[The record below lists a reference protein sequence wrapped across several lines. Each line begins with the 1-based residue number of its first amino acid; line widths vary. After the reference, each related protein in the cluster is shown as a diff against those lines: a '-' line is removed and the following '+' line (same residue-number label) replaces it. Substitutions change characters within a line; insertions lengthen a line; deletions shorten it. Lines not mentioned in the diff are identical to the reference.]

1 MTGLPAAIT
10 AHLLTAAGLE
20 RSPAYLQVEPDG
32 SLTAWGGEVD
42 RYGLE
47 GLKLGQSVEQ
57 QVFFLAGLLPLD
69 GPALFLPCVQAGH
82 GLAADIHVFHRDG
95 YDWVLLLD
103 STPLAVQGRL
113 AQQQANELSLL
124 HERQARATV
133 QPGREMNDSL
143 LSDLLAT
150 LGVAVLE
157 RTDAGTFRSQGRLP
171 DWFLLVFPEAGATE
185 SFQPG
190 SRFHFLEHFLAEAE
204 LFWKSGQSGRITSGP
219 WHETGLLHGGQYL
232 EASALRVGAHQ
243 VLLLESSPVS
253 YGEKQFLIQI
263 GREKSLDLAARERE
277 KQILQKATD
286 ELGLAVNRNTSA
298 LSLSREETLREARQH
313 QVAQEA
319 LRQSEEHLHRLV
331 QLSPAGILIVDAGGR
346 VRLVNPAMARM
357 LNAAT
362 TESLLGQPF
371 LEWIAQEERDHCTHC
386 FHEVISIPE
395 RPVQTE
401 SELVKFTGEHV
412 PVEIDAGYLRWQG
425 EPAVQIIL
433 HDITRRRGVEAEMR
447 LLAHSVESTSEM
459 ICVTDLEDRF
469 TFVNQA
475 FLDAYGY
482 SRDEVLGQHARIL
495 WSPNNPSTVG
505 QVILEDTRRGGWKGE
520 LLNLRKD
527 GFEFPIAL
535 STSQVRDQGGR
546 VMGLIGVARDIS
558 ERRRT
563 EEALRRSE
571 EQLRHAQ
578 KMEAVG
584 KLAGG
589 VAHDFNNVLT
599 AVTGYSELALSRL
612 AKDDPLR
619 MDLEEIRKAGER
631 AASMTRQL
639 LAFSRKQILEPQII
653 DLNNVVI
660 GMETLLRRLI
670 GEDIELVAVTPSG
683 LSSVK
688 ADPGQ
693 IERVILNLVL
703 NARDAMPK
711 GGKLTIE
718 TADVDLDETYAEAH
732 SVTQGTYVMLAVSDT
747 GRGIDKEIQPLI
759 FEPFFTTKEEGQ
771 GTGLGLSTVYGIVT
785 QSGGHVSFY
794 SEPGY
799 GTTFKV
805 YLPRVPGRVVM
816 DLPEKGGATSGG
828 SETVLLVEDEDS
840 IRRLAVTILRT
851 NGYFVIEARDGREAV
866 LLSSQHR
873 GSIHL
878 LLTDTV
884 MPHMSGPDLVR
895 LQTSLRP
902 QMKVLYMSGYT
913 DDAVV
918 RHGVLEQS
926 LPFLQKPF
934 TPEILC
940 RKVREVL
947 DSSGSRDSSQ
957 EKASQG
963 GAAGA

>member
-1 MTGLPAAIT
+1 MTGFPAAIT
-10 AHLLTAAGLE
+10 EHLLTAAGLE

-32 SLTAWGGEVD
+32 RLTAWGGEVD

-69 GPALFLPCVQAGH
+69 GPTLFLPCVQAGH

-95 YDWVLLLD
+95 YDWVLFLD

-133 QPGREMNDSL
+133 QPSREMNDSL

-157 RTDAGTFRSQGRLP
+157 RTDAGTFRPQGRLP
-171 DWFLLVFPEAGATE
+171 DWFVLVFPEAGATE
-185 SFQPG
+185 GFQPG
-190 SRFHFLEHFLAEAE
+190 GRFHFLEHFLAEAE

-219 WHETGLLHGGQYL
+219 WHETGLLPGGQYL

-263 GREKSLDLAARERE
+263 GREKSLDLAASERE
-277 KQILQKATD
+277 KQILQKTSD
-286 ELGLAVNRNTSA
+286 ELALAADRNISV
-298 LSLSREETLREARQH
+298 LSLAREETLHEARQH

-319 LRQSEEHLHRLV
+319 LRRLV
-331 QLSPAGILIVDAGGR
+331 ELSPAGILIVDAGGA

-357 LNAAT
+357 VNAAS

-371 LEWIAQEERDHCTHC
+371 LEWIVQEEQDHCTRC
-386 FHEVISIPE
+386 FHEVLSTPQ

-401 SELVKFTGEHV
+401 SELVKLTGEHV
-412 PVEIDAGYLRWQG
+412 PVEINAGYILWQG
-425 EPAVQIIL
+425 QPAVQIIS
-433 HDITRRRGVEAEMR
+433 HDITHRRRVEAEMR

-482 SRDEVLGQHARIL
+482 KRDEVLGQHARIL
-495 WSPNNPSTVG
+495 WSPNNSPTVG
-505 QVILEDTRRGGWKGE
+505 QMILEETRRGGWKGE

-527 GFEFPIAL
+527 GSEFPIAL

-546 VMGLIGVARDIS
+546 VIGLIGVARDIS

-563 EEALRRSE
+563 EDALRRSE
-571 EQLRHAQ
+571 EQLRYAQ

-599 AVTGYSELALSRL
+599 AVTGYSELVLSRL

-619 MDLEEIRKAGER
+619 VDLEEIRKAGER
-631 AASMTRQL
+631 AAAMTRQL
-639 LAFSRKQILEPQII
+639 LAFSRKQILEPRII
-653 DLNNVVI
+653 DLNTVVI

-670 GEDIELVAVTPSG
+670 GEDIELVTVTQSD

-718 TADVDLDETYAEAH
+718 TADADLDEVYAEAH
-732 SVTQGTYVMLAVSDT
+732 SVTPGTYVMLAVSDT
-747 GRGIDKEIQPLI
+747 GCGIDKEIQPLI
-759 FEPFFTTKEEGQ
+759 FEPFFTTKEEGH

-805 YLPRVPGRVVM
+805 YLPKVSGRVVI
-816 DLPEKGGATSGG
+816 DPPGKGGTTSGG

-902 QMKVLYMSGYT
+902 KMKVLYMSGYT
-913 DDAVV
+913 ADAVV
-918 RHGVLEQS
+918 RHGVLEQG

-934 TPEILC
+934 TPEMLC

-947 DSSGSRDSSQ
+947 DSSGSRASSL
-957 EKASQG
+957 ENASQG